1 MFTSYPPRL
10 VAGEELRRL
19 RVGFSNSCALFG
31 RKHHRSANMSACWFL
46 RHGQGRGGT
55 QALYNSSMG
64 CRKPVRGAVT
74 RPPIVRKDP
83 PPRRH
88 SRPPGTPLTRNS
100 AGFAG
105 FTAVQTGPGQ
115 TPEQKNKIKS
125 DPARRVRL
133 AREGKYVLGRISG
146 HLRGRP
152 PLHRAQSF
160 DRAAA
165 VASEVGWN
173 LP

>member
-115 TPEQKNKIKS
+115 TPEQKNKIEVRPRAPGPPRS
-125 DPARRVRL
+125 RRQIRPRPNIRAFARPAAL
-133 AREGKYVLGRISG
+133 APGSE
-146 HLRGRP
+146 LRPSSCGG
-152 PLHRAQSF
+152 
-160 DRAAA
+160 
-165 VASEVGWN
+165 V
-173 LP
+173 